1 MDAAKTV
8 QLLRK
13 MRHEF
18 GNHLQVLSGYLEL
31 QQPEKVKEYVNKL
44 ILAMRAER
52 KIFEITEGEVTIYL
66 YEQLLSARDAG
77 LTMEYKDI
85 RISNIKKL
93 EQAGEPLKSLRRI
106 TENIN
111 ADHFTY
117 EVVIHTTLE
126 QDIVIDYF
134 SEAFAVNPQR
144 VIIKE

>member
-1 MDAAKTV
+1 MDADKTV

-52 KIFEITEGEVTIYL
+52 KIFEATEGEVTVYL

-85 RISNIKKL
+85 RISNIKPL
-93 EQAGEPLKSLRRI
+93 EQASEPLKSLRRI
-106 TENIN
+106 TQNVN
-111 ADHFTY
+111 ADHFTF

>member
-1 MDAAKTV
+1 VDADKTV

-52 KIFEITEGEVTIYL
+52 KIFEATEGEVTVYL

-85 RISNIKKL
+85 RISNIKPL
-93 EQAGEPLKSLRRI
+93 EQASEPLKSLRRI
-106 TENIN
+106 TQNVN
-111 ADHFTY
+111 ADHFTF